1 VTTPTPEPPFRH
13 VESHATGVE
22 ALFSDRR
29 QRGDM
34 DLLVV
39 GAGEMGRWFAAESG
53 ADAVAFADSDP
64 DVARAAADA
73 VEGVRAVPLDGDDTF
88 DAVCVAVPMP
98 AVPAAIETHADRATE
113 AVVDVAGEMRDAVA
127 ALQEHASGRQRA
139 SFHPLFAADNAP
151 GNVPVVVDRPGP
163 VVDDVRASLS
173 AAGNRVFETTPA
185 EHHRAM
191 ETVQAKAHTAV
202 LAYALTADDVDP
214 RFHTT
219 LSAPLSDLADQV
231 TGNQPDIYAD
241 IQARFD
247 GGADVAA
254 TARRLAEADPET
266 FRALYEDADR

>member
-1 VTTPTPEPPFRH
+1 
-13 VESHATGVE
+13 
-22 ALFSDRR
+22 
-29 QRGDM
+29 M

-64 DVARAAADA
+64 DVARAAAGA
-73 VEGVRAVPLDGDDTF
+73 VAGARAVPLDGDDTF

-98 AVPAAIETHADRATE
+98 AVPTAIETHADRATE

-151 GNVPVVVDRPGP
+151 GTVPVVVDRAGP
-163 VVDDVRASLS
+163 VVEDVCASLS

-185 EHHRAM
+185 EHDRAM

-247 GGADVAA
+247 GGADVAT

-266 FRALYEDADR
+266 FRTFYEDADR